1 MIFNLFKRKNNWQH
15 KDSNIRIA
23 AINEELKIDSN
34 DDKTILLSLLNE
46 DSNELVRRAVLL
58 KLNSIDEYFNASFTN
73 DKKTVQV
80 FAMGQ
85 VQDILA
91 GKHKIILASDK
102 KQAFLTKVTKVTN
115 TPNATTV
122 TNERKEKTAD
132 VALLSH
138 WLEHEVEP
146 SLILNLFEILV
157 KKKNTAQ
164 FLLHV
169 FTKKQSAKVQK
180 SLLSLE
186 LKELKDAS
194 LLTKLSKK
202 SVNDEV
208 IQLIN
213 DRLAQLI
220 EQTEKPKRLL
230 KQKQLLL
237 SKLLALKDQ
246 PNYAQYLT
254 NKTDLEQQWQHDLS
268 DITCLSED
276 EQQMLLSKFTKI
288 TRQLTQ
294 IFAPKKEAY
303 HQAKIAEQLHNDK
316 KVAKDDF
323 NKVITELNQKIT
335 TAVFE
340 GHLEGNVKG
349 DVEGTFEGNNTEDEL
364 LNQYDFS
371 NKLTQLNE
379 KIAASALNAAEQA
392 EFLQKSAQLEK
403 RLTQLPEIAQSVS
416 EATYLI
422 SKISQLA
429 LPQSLS
435 ELNDRQQTY
444 YDWLDSYKA
453 VNKKAQGVLPQSI
466 IDAHK
471 EITQAWQRGL
481 KPLQKEQKQLF
492 DQTKKKLIDLKR
504 LHANGKYK
512 VCFGLFKGV
521 SQAIILLSSQQQ
533 LQLQR
538 DFDNVSEKMAEV
550 SDWEHYIA
558 TPRKQELLVEIN
570 ALITTP
576 LDEPN
581 AQADKVKHYR
591 KTWNSLGHADETI
604 DKELNDQFNL
614 ACEQA
619 FAPCRLFYAEQE
631 KLRAMHLV
639 TRNKIVEDAA
649 RLAETI
655 KTAEFESSSIDFKEL
670 DGKLNK
676 LQQRWQQSG
685 EVDRQEY
692 QKLFREFKN
701 TIKPVNNAIKHFHD
715 TNGTLKQ
722 ALIVK
727 AEQQLIIEDIYQAIE
742 TIKNLQQQWRD
753 IGFAGSHQES
763 KLWQTF
769 RSINDQVFAKR
780 DQAKT
785 EQQAE
790 LTQLAENYNQAL
802 ANIKGNMKAN
812 AVEIDETAEVSIEK
826 ASLVYAKEKAQELL
840 SQVIANKPVIKS
852 VATAIEAFIKQL
864 SAQIAQKNVEQENK
878 SWLSLFTILE
888 KVAQDEFVITAD
900 NISDEAE
907 YQQLTSFW
915 QKRLT
920 EQCLLKTQASAESR
934 ADKTLALEVLAQV
947 ESPAELA
954 QQRMAVQ
961 VSLMQ
966 EQMQSSE
973 TIDLQQSF
981 ADWLSLGKL
990 EVSDFALLARIKK
1003 IFIS

>member
-23 AINEELKIDSN
+23 AINEELSIDSN
-34 DDKTILLSLLNE
+34 DDKTILLSILNE
-46 DSNELVRRAVLL
+46 DDNELVRRAVLL

-73 DKKTVQV
+73 NKKTVQD

-85 VQDILA
+85 VHDILA

-102 KQAFLTKVTKVTN
+102 KHAFLTKVT
-115 TPNATTV
+115 
-122 TNERKEKTAD
+122 NETHIRKEQRAD
-132 VALLSH
+132 VALLNH

-146 SLILNLFEILV
+146 SLILNLFALLV
-157 KKKNTAQ
+157 QKKNTAQ
-164 FLLHV
+164 FLLHI
-169 FTKKQSAKVQK
+169 FTKKQSAEVQK

-202 SVNDEV
+202 SVNDE
-208 IQLIN
+208 IITLIN

-246 PNYAQYLT
+246 PNYSQYLT

-268 DITCLSED
+268 EITCLSED
-276 EQQMLLSKFTKI
+276 QQQMLLSKFTKI

-303 HQAKIAEQLHNDK
+303 HQAQIAEQLHNEK
-316 KVAKDDF
+316 KIAKDDF
-323 NKVITELNQKIT
+323 NKVIGELNQKIT

-340 GHLEGNVKG
+340 GNLEADLEADLK
-349 DVEGTFEGNNTEDEL
+349 GNNTDNEL
-364 LNQYDFS
+364 LNQHDFS
-371 NKLTQLNE
+371 DKLTQLNE
-379 KIAASALNAAEQA
+379 KITASALNTSEQA
-392 EFLQKSAQLEK
+392 EFLQKSSQLEK

-435 ELNDRQQTY
+435 ELNDRHQTY

-453 VNKKAQGVLPQSI
+453 VNRKAHGVLPQSI

-471 EITQAWQRGL
+471 EITHAWQSGL
-481 KPLQKEQKQLF
+481 KPLQKEQRQLF

-504 LHANGKYK
+504 LLANGKYK

-521 SQAIILLSSQQQ
+521 SQAIILLSTQQQ

-581 AQADKVKHYR
+581 AQADKVKQYR
-591 KTWNSLGHADETI
+591 KTWNSLGHAEETI
-604 DKELNDQFNL
+604 DQKLNDQFNL

-639 TRNKIVEDAA
+639 TRNQIVEDAA
-649 RLAETI
+649 KLAETI
-655 KTAEFESSSIDFKEL
+655 KSVEFKSSSIDFKEL
-670 DGKLNK
+670 DVKLNK
-676 LQQRWQQSG
+676 LQQRWQQTG

-692 QKLFREFKN
+692 QKLFRQFKN
-701 TIKPVNNAIKHFHD
+701 TIQPIRKAIKYFYD
-715 TNGTLKQ
+715 ANGTLKQ

-727 AEQQLIIEDIYQAIE
+727 AEQQLVIEDIYQAIE
-742 TIKNLQQQWRD
+742 TIKQLQQQWRD

-763 KLWQTF
+763 KLWQKF

-790 LTQLAENYNQAL
+790 LTQLVENYNQAL
-802 ANIKGNMKAN
+802 IDIKGNIKTHV
-812 AVEIDETAEVSIEK
+812 VETDETAEVNIEK
-826 ASLVYAKEKAQELL
+826 TSLVSAKEQAQALL
-840 SQVIANKPVIKS
+840 RQVIANKPVIKS
-852 VATAIEAFIKQL
+852 VANTVEAFIEQL
-864 SAQIAQKNVEQENK
+864 STQIAQKHVEQENK
-878 SWLSLFTILE
+878 SWLSLFTMLE
-888 KVAQDEFVITAD
+888 KMTQDDFVITAD

-915 QKRLT
+915 QKRLM
-920 EQCLLKTQASAESR
+920 EQCLLKALASAESR

-947 ESPAELA
+947 ESPVELA
-954 QQRMAVQ
+954 QQRMTVQ
-961 VSLMQ
+961 VRLMQ
-966 EQMQSSE
+966 EQMQSSV

-990 EVSDFALLARIKK
+990 EVADFALLARIKK